1 MSLMVKFGQTMIV
14 KESIQNIMDDIKK
27 NEWTDNKIYKS
38 ASDIEIVPI
47 FDTKYKNIENCNQQ
61 SENFKNLV
69 NKIRSNREILEK
81 IGNVYFSKD
90 IKSEESNNFKH
101 FHKVIMDNYYD
112 ERILSKKRNVASLI
126 NSLSNLRHIKPN
138 DKKILN
144 QLDISEISKFKNSK
158 FLEFISAYKID
169 LLCNM
174 EYSKLNYKE
183 KENFRS
189 YLENEEKRKYG
200 ITDINSFNNNIQNKN
215 EIRENQY
222 NRTYDYKLNDCKQ
235 DKFSKIDESE
245 ALIQRLILFNDFRTY
260 VKYQGLTDNQIAN
273 YFRNTNEMRQAAELY
288 FNDVYG
294 SKKLKII
301 FVFPNGRE
309 YSHEVELV
317 ASPDELFTFVFSIN
331 PNYLAPKIIKPDG
344 SQIEINPIIDKFI
357 GGLKLPH
364 NVKLAVKPF

>member
-1 MSLMVKFGQTMIV
+1 MVKFGQAIIV

-38 ASDIEIVPI
+38 ASDIDIVPI
-47 FDTKYKNIENCNQQ
+47 FDTKSKNFENYNQQ

-69 NKIRSNREILEK
+69 NKIKSNREILEK
-81 IGNVYFSKD
+81 IGNVYFSKE
-90 IKSEESNNFKH
+90 IKTEDSNNFKH
-101 FHKVIMDNYYD
+101 FEKIIMDNYYD
-112 ERILSKKRNVASLI
+112 DRILSKKRNTATLI
-126 NSLSNLRHIKPN
+126 NSLSNLRHIKQN
-138 DKKILN
+138 DKNILK
-144 QLDISEISKFKNSK
+144 QVDISEISKFKNSK

-169 LLCNM
+169 LLCNI
-174 EYSKLNYKE
+174 EYNKLNYKE

-189 YLENEEKRKYG
+189 FLDNQEKRKYG
-200 ITDINSFNNNIQNKN
+200 ITDINSFNNNQNKT
-215 EIRENQY
+215 EFRENQY
-222 NRTYDYKLNDCKQ
+222 NRIFDYNINDKKQ

-273 YFRNTNEMRQAAELY
+273 YFRNTNDMRQAAELY

-294 SKKLKII
+294 SKKLKIS

-309 YSHEVELV
+309 YSHELELV
-317 ASPDELFTFVFSIN
+317 ASPDELFTFVFSIH
-331 PNYLAPKIIKPDG
+331 PNYSTPKLIKPDG
-344 SQIEINPIIDKFI
+344 TQIEINPITDKFI